1 MALKS
6 SRVLLVDSA
15 VDEAMAEI
23 VVIAPP
29 LFQIYIYKRKM
40 GAKVQASLS
49 IHFEKN

>member
-6 SRVLLVDSA
+6 SRFLLVDSA

-29 LFQIYIYKRKM
+29 LFQIYIYIK
-40 GAKVQASLS
+40 
-49 IHFEKN
+49 EKWGPRFKPH